1 MILVAIEE
9 ISCWKYIF
17 LVLYGARIRLHRLPK
32 ATSSSDPLDNL

>member
-17 LVLYGARIRLHRLPK
+17 LVLYGTRIVSIDCLKQHRHRIL
-32 ATSSSDPLDNL
+32 